1 MSKRRTRH
9 IKTCRNEFGYVYIVN
24 SITKLCHIR
33 GKGAEESEIRYLVDQ
48 VSKGEGIPMDNYSWE
63 ATRNGKL
70 CRVTG

>member
-1 MSKRRTRH
+1 M
-9 IKTCRNEFGYVYIVN
+9 YIVN